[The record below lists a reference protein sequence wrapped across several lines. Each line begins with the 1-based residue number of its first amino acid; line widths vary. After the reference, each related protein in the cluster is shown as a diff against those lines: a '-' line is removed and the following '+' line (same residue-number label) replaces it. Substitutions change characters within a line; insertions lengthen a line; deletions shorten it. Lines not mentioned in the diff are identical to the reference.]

1 MTGESVR
8 TVVVVEYSQTGQLDE
23 AVDALV
29 GPLLAAGWQ
38 VRHIGIEPI
47 PEFPFPWPV
56 TRFFGVFP
64 ECVDENA
71 TVPITSAG
79 SELSTASGDLV
90 IFAYQ
95 VWYLAPSLPMRS
107 VLTRH
112 PELFADRDVLTLVA
126 CRNMWYSAAA
136 EVQRRLRAIGARQLG
151 TVAAIDTRP
160 QALTLVT
167 TLRWLLLGRRNG
179 ALFGRAGIGDDE
191 LERLGALG
199 AGLLT
204 TSSTQDVRALLRE
217 QTSAPV
223 VPVLA
228 AADLLAGRAF
238 RRWGAVIRRSSTFGS
253 GARAASLG
261 AFVGSLGLAIV
272 LGLPSLA
279 LARALGGRRFDW
291 FVEARVAATT
301 NPENPVDSSESVVEE
316 GVPS

>member
-8 TVVVVEYSQTGQLDE
+8 TVVVVEYSQTGQLGE

-38 VRHIGIEPI
+38 VRHIGIEPV
-47 PEFPFPWPV
+47 PSFPFPWPV

-64 ECVDENA
+64 ECVDENS
-71 TVPITSAG
+71 TVPVTSAG
-79 SELSTASGDLV
+79 SELSTAPADLV

-107 VLTRH
+107 VLARH
-112 PELFADRDVLTLVA
+112 PELFADRDVLPLIA

-136 EVQRRLRAIGARQLG
+136 EVHRRLREIGARQLG
-151 TVAAIDTRP
+151 TAAVIDTRP

-167 TLRWLLLGRRNG
+167 TLRWLLLGRRTG
-179 ALFGRAGIGDDE
+179 AVFGRAGIGGDE
-191 LERLGALG
+191 LERLGVLG
-199 AGLLT
+199 AGLLAT
-204 TSSTQDVRALLRE
+204 TCAQDVRALLHE
-217 QTSAPV
+217 QNAAPV

-228 AADLLAGRAF
+228 AADLLAGKAF
-238 RRWGAVIRRSSTFGS
+238 RRWGAVIRRSSALGS
-253 GARAASLG
+253 GARAAGLG
-261 AFVGSLGLAIV
+261 AFAVSLGLAIV

-279 LARALGGRRFDW
+279 LLRALGGRRFDR
-291 FVEARVAATT
+291 FVQARVSAST
-301 NPENPVDSSESVVEE
+301 NAGPAVDRSEPVVED